1 LENKPPA
8 YQREE
13 SKRAFRSGEFVNQYK
28 KRPMRKATSIIF
40 MILMMAVAC
49 RSTRTV
55 PQSTPVTDVQEVVSE
70 QVVEEVVAS
79 GEAAPQPVVDW
90 YRPDTWLI
98 GYFQPDLLLRPPH
111 NAWYTK
117 GYDDYKPEMET
128 IFKIQDSNIDG
139 VSILIVLGTWCG
151 DSRREVP
158 RFLKMLDQCSLTR
171 IKVTYLGV
179 DLSKY
184 SPVGD
189 YEKLKILKVPTFI
202 VYRNNI
208 EAGRIIEYPVT
219 SLERDFLEILSKEIK
234 KN

>member
-1 LENKPPA
+1 MNQNK
-8 YQREE
+8 
-13 SKRAFRSGEFVNQYK
+13 K
-28 KRPMRKATSIIF
+28 KPMRKTVSIFVI
-40 MILMMAVAC
+40 ILLMAAAC
-49 RSTRTV
+49 RSSRTA
-55 PQSTPVTDVQEVVSE
+55 PQGSQTTDVQEVVAE
-70 QVVEEVVAS
+70 QVAEEEVTAEEV
-79 GEAAPQPVVDW
+79 APQPVIDW

-98 GYFQPDLLLRPPH
+98 GYFLPDLFLRPPH

-117 GYDDYKPEMET
+117 GYNDYKPEIET
-128 IFKIQDSNIDG
+128 IFKIQDANIEG

-189 YEKLKILKVPTFI
+189 YEKLNILKVPTFI

-219 SLERDFLEILSKEIK
+219 SLERDFLEILSKEVK
-234 KN
+234 